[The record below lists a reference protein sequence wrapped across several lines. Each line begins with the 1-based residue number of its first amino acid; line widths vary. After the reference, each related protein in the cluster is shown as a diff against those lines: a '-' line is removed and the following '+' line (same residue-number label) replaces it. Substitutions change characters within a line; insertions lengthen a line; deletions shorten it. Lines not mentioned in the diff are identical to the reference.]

1 MTSVP
6 FSEDLRY
13 LYNLTP
19 DSIVLDCGG
28 YEGNWAKHIAARY
41 GCRVHVFEP
50 IPTFFRQCLAALRD
64 SPTVTVHNM
73 GVGNRTA
80 IIPMHVNG
88 DSSGAYAYQGELVD
102 VSIQPLHIIFNN
114 YGIGA
119 ADLVKLNI
127 EGGEF
132 DVLEDIIANGLIKRI
147 RDIQVQWHAVVPDA
161 EKRFAKL
168 QQALAKTHELN
179 RDSGWV
185 WQNWSLKWQ

>member
-13 LYNLTP
+13 QYDLTP
-19 DSIVLDCGG
+19 DSVVLDCGG

-50 IPTFFRQCLAALRD
+50 IPVFFRKCLAALRD

-102 VSIQPLHIIFNN
+102 VSVQPLHIIFNN

-127 EGGEF
+127 EGSEF
-132 DVLEDIIANGLIKRI
+132 DVLEDVIANGLVKRVTNWQ
-147 RDIQVQWHAVVPDA
+147 IQFHDCAPNA
-161 EKRFAKL
+161 LARFDNIQKS
-168 QQALAKTHELN
+168 LAKTHELTL
-179 RDSGWV
+179 DSGWI
-185 WQNWSLKWQ
+185 WQNWRLK